1 MRFDIDMA
9 TTGKCD
15 ACGNTGLLF
24 KKPVTDEPQRVL
36 DISVPMPT
44 SVPYHIEL
52 WCAGCLESASQTPTR
67 RDYGKL

>member
-36 DISVPMPT
+36 DMSVSMPT

-52 WCAGCLESASQTPTR
+52 WCVGCLDSSPQHQEHR
-67 RDYGKL
+67 L